1 VYANVITWRL
11 APGEDLH
18 RFVRDVTAQV
28 GDWPPPGMIDG
39 YVVRAGPER
48 VITIGLYESAEYA
61 DAVAAKLREGV
72 GALGHRA
79 QFVERQAGET
89 HDIWGPD
96 PMWES

>member
-1 VYANVITWRL
+1 MYANVITWRL

-18 RFVRDVTAQV
+18 QFVRDITAQV

-39 YVVRAGPER
+39 YVVQAGPER
-48 VITIGLYESAEYA
+48 VITIGIYESAEYA
-61 DAVAAKLREGV
+61 DAVAAKLRHGV
-72 GALGHRA
+72 LGDRA
-79 QFVERQAGET
+79 RFVERHAGET